1 LWLNFLINSL
11 EWRYI
16 VTHGQLKENLY
27 IQENIIRLGLVWFM
41 VFNATFNNILVIS
54 WQIKQRKLKS
64 TNLYDFTLAVKYK
77 ETLKV
82 QAGIDKLPIEIK

>member
-1 LWLNFLINSL
+1 
-11 EWRYI
+11 
-16 VTHGQLKENLY
+16 
-27 IQENIIRLGLVWFM
+27 M